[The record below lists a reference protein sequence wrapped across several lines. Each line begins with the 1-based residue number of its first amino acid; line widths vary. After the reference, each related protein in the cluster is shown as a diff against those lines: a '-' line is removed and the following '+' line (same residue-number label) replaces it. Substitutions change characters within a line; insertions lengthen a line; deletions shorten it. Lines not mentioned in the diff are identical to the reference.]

1 MNNKQSIFLEEI
13 VGSKAK
19 VRILSF
25 LYNFSDLDYSV
36 SNITNEC
43 GGISWNTSSKELKK
57 LYELGLVTNTRTIGS
72 QKYYKAVK
80 NEIYTAFI
88 ELENKVTDYIR
99 NNKKG

>member
-1 MNNKQSIFLEEI
+1 MNNKQSIFLEKI

-43 GGISWNTSSKELKK
+43 GISWNTSSNELKK
-57 LYELGLVTNTRTIGS
+57 LYELGLVTNTRTTGN
-72 QKYYKAVK
+72 QNYYRAVK